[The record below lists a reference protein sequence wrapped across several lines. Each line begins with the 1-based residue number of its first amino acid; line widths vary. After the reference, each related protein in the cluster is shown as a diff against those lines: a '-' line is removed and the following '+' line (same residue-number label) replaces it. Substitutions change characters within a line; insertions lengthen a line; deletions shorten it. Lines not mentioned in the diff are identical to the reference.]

1 MLGLRNRRII
11 DLAKMIHIFLW
22 LRNRALKLM
31 FGAGFLLLFW
41 GTLAPISTFIWWLNH
56 DPAGENLRWNRL
68 QGKSLKTQAASPP
81 DSSINCYIVL
91 LTGVG
96 SFSANELSPGQ
107 YTFLDRLTA
116 QHPNCVAVK
125 DVYPY
130 SVVNKS
136 LDGEDLLQP
145 LWQAARRAEGW
156 YETAY
161 TIIKI
166 RNFWRLAL
174 SIDDRYGPVYN
185 RGVANA
191 IVDRMNAAYPI
202 HQTQEPLTLI
212 LMGTSGGAQVALG
225 AADYLDQRWV
235 DRLVVISIGGS
246 FSGANGFAAADQV
259 YHLYG
264 NQDWVEDL
272 SRFTF
277 LQRWPWVVGS
287 AFNRAKHQERYH
299 TLVSGSHTHSGP
311 TGYFGLER
319 VQPDGTTTY
328 LDLTLETINQLPIW

>member
-1 MLGLRNRRII
+1 MNQ
-11 DLAKMIHIFLW
+11 IFFW
-22 LRNRALKLM
+22 LRSSTLRLI
-31 FGAGFLLLFW
+31 FGVGFVLLFW
-41 GTLAPISTFIWWLNH
+41 GIFAPVNTLVWWLKH
-56 DPAGENLRWNRL
+56 DPTNTKLQRNWLQEQELETQSAGPL
-68 QGKSLKTQAASPP
+68 SSPG
-81 DSSINCYIVL
+81 SSINCYIVL

-96 SFSANELSPGQ
+96 DFSANELSPGQ

-116 QHPNCVAVK
+116 QHPNCIAVG

-136 LDGEDLLQP
+136 LDDKDLLQP

-156 YETAY
+156 YENAY
-161 TIIKI
+161 VVIKI
-166 RNFWRLAL
+166 RNLWRLAL

-191 IVDRMNAAYPI
+191 IVDRMDAAYPL
-202 HQTQEPLTLI
+202 HQTQGPLTLI

-225 AADYLDQRWV
+225 AADYLNQSWV
-235 DRLVVISIGGS
+235 DRLVVVSIGGS

-264 NQDWVEDL
+264 SQDWVEDL

-277 LQRWPWVVGS
+277 SQRWPWSVGS
-287 AFNRAKHQERYH
+287 AFNQAQRQERYQA
-299 TLVSGSHTHSGP
+299 LISGSHTHSGS
-311 TGYFGLER
+311 TGYFGLEP
-319 VQPDGTTTY
+319 VQPNDSTTY
-328 LDLTLETINQLPIW
+328 LDLTLKTINQLPIWQ